1 MSFRKN
7 LPNYLTY
14 GRVAAVPLLILIFF
28 ARPYLGHWGYYF
40 AAGLF
45 ALASI
50 TDWLDG
56 YVARIWQAQSD
67 IGRFLDPI
75 ADKLLVAT
83 ALLLLVHYDH
93 ADILPAIAI
102 VCREILVSGLRE
114 FLAELRVSVPVSRLA
129 KFKTAAQMTAIFF
142 LLLGNG
148 GPDWL
153 HAETLGRILL
163 WVAAIFTL
171 VTGYAYVKT
180 GWKHMN

>member
-1 MSFRKN
+1 MSLRQN

-14 GRVAAVPLLILIFF
+14 ARVGAVPLLIVIFIL
-28 ARPYLGHWGYYF
+28 RPYLGDWGYYL
-40 AAGLF
+40 ASGLF
-45 ALASI
+45 AVASF

-56 YVARIWQAQSD
+56 YVARIWQAQSN

-129 KFKTAAQMTAIFF
+129 KFKTAAQMGAIFF
-142 LLLGNG
+142 LLLSSG

-153 HAETLGRILL
+153 HADILGRALL
-163 WVAAIFTL
+163 WIAAIFTL

-180 GWKHMN
+180 GWKHM